1 MIGGAAPT
9 CAADVAG
16 IWALRAQGSTLML
29 LEVSR
34 SRKGW
39 TGSWTQPSSYD
50 TNGEYF
56 NDIKANTITRRSRE
70 AHKIE
75 DGVELV
81 FDNPWPGGRRIIS
94 RSMRTARATPACS
107 GQPSI
112 QPDMN

>member
-1 MIGGAAPT
+1 MKMLIQFWVTVLAVIGGAAPT

-56 NDIKANTITRRSRE
+56 NDIKADT
-70 AHKIE
+70 
-75 DGVELV
+75 
-81 FDNPWPGGRRIIS
+81 
-94 RSMRTARATPACS
+94 
-107 GQPSI
+107 
-112 QPDMN
+112 